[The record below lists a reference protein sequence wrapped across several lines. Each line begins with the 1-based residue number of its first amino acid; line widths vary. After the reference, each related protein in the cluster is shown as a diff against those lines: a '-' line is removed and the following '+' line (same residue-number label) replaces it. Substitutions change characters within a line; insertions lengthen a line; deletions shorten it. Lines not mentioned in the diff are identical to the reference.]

1 MKDNQYNIP
10 GWNTYVKEQH
20 DAARECYM
28 MWIAYG
34 KPRTGVWFD
43 NMRKSRAKFR
53 IDLASLVT

>member
-1 MKDNQYNIP
+1 M
-10 GWNTYVKEQH
+10 V
-20 DAARECYM
+20 CYM

-43 NMRKSRAKFR
+43 NMRKSRAKFK